1 VTGFAYAT
9 LSAALLL
16 GFILGYVV
24 RHFLSSSVYT
34 KTIEP
39 HDLSSLMDRIVN
51 QEEAEARRNEIRRML
66 HDAGRRT
73 MRLDNGAPA
82 RVHKMRRVRRMYR
95 D

>member
-1 VTGFAYAT
+1 
-9 LSAALLL
+9 
-16 GFILGYVV
+16 
-24 RHFLSSSVYT
+24 
-34 KTIEP
+34 
-39 HDLSSLMDRIVN
+39 MDRIVN

-95 D
+95 DWSTHGKSSKKISINTTLFTRLYKVKQGRMY